1 MLAGLVGDAAGQLLG
16 KPLEGS
22 LGFCTPKSGALCC
35 LYILWLVGGKDL
47 FPRKGREDGEVV
59 LSQLVRIPRPRMMP
73 LALVQCNEG

>member
-35 LYILWLVGGKDL
+35 LYILWLVGGRDL
-47 FPRKGREDGEVV
+47 FPRKV